1 MPAPGAI
8 LTIDLDA
15 IAANYRLL
23 AGRAPGVDCAAV
35 VKADAYGLGVAEVA
49 PVLWRA
55 GARRFFVAQ
64 AGEGIALRAVLPQAE
79 IGILN
84 GLSPGEAAEYLTHGL
99 VPVLN
104 DLGQIDEW
112 RAAARAAQRR
122 LPAILQTDTGMA
134 RLGMEPREHAI
145 LAGAPERLEGLE
157 LRMVMSHLACADI
170 PGHPMTPA
178 QIRLFA
184 EQCAMLPRAPR
195 SLANS
200 AGVLLGPEC
209 HFEVLRPGV
218 ALYGGN
224 PIPDRPSPL
233 SPCVRLEGKILQLRQ
248 IDPHRSVGYGAT
260 FRAPEKARLATI
272 AVGYADGYLRAAGN
286 QASAYWRDIRLPLVG
301 RVSMD
306 LITLDVSAVPEGAL
320 KPGET
325 VDLLGPRYGVD
336 ELARDAGTI
345 PYEILTDLGPRYAR
359 RYRQAEMHAA

>member
-1 MPAPGAI
+1 MPAPGAT
-8 LTIDLDA
+8 LTIDLGA

-23 AGRAPGVDCAAV
+23 AGRAPGADCAAV
-35 VKADAYGLGVAEVA
+35 VKADAYGLGAAEVA
-49 PVLWRA
+49 PALWAA

-64 AGEGIALRAVLPQAE
+64 AGEGVALRAILPDAE

-84 GLSPGEAAEYLTHGL
+84 GLSPGEAGEYAAHGL

-104 DLGQIDEW
+104 DLGQIAEW
-112 RAAARAAQRR
+112 QAAARAAQRP

-145 LAGAPERLEGLE
+145 LAAEPERLEGLE
-157 LRMVMSHLACADI
+157 LKLVMSHLACADT
-170 PGHPMTPA
+170 PGHPMT
-178 QIRLFA
+178 A
-184 EQCAMLPRAPR
+184 EQIALFTAHCAALPPAPR

-218 ALYGGN
+218 AIYGGN
-224 PIPDRPSPL
+224 PIPECPSPL
-233 SPCVRLEGKILQLRQ
+233 APCVRLAGKILQLRQ
-248 IDPHRSVGYGAT
+248 IDRHRSVGYGAT
-260 FRAPEKARLATI
+260 YRAPDTARLATI

-306 LITLDVSAVPEGAL
+306 LITLDISAVPEGAL
-320 KPGET
+320 GPGDT
-325 VDLLGPRYGVD
+325 VDLLGPHYGVD

-359 RYRQAEMHAA
+359 RYRQAEIRAA